1 MKELEKILYNYLPDE
16 DVKQILK
23 SKRQFISLDLVDE
36 PTNLYSSKV
45 GGYGYLPKS
54 FPYPTNKNNQ
64 PLSLLAQLNFDELP
78 KLESF
83 PKTGI
88 LAFYVDYIDANSYIG
103 LNFDNVT
110 EQSGYKVLY
119 FSKIDEEHHTVEEQ
133 KKLFISYF
141 DKFIWQVV
149 FEERKL
155 RGFLSE
161 TIPILDIVE
170 FEQFM
175 GESYYDFIEG
185 RFLDEDKQD
194 EFEELIFENNIE
206 NTCIGGYPFFT
217 QSDPRGYDQ
226 KLQEEYNTLLFQ
238 LNSYNDIVMWGDTG
252 VGNFFI
258 NDEKLK
264 NKDFSDVL
272 YNWDCY

>member
-1 MKELEKILYNYLPDE
+1 MKKLEKILYNYLPEE

-36 PTNLYSSKV
+36 PTNLYSSKI

-54 FPYPTNKNNQ
+54 IPYPTNEDNQ
-64 PLSLLAQLNFDELP
+64 PLSLLAQLNFEELP
-78 KLESF
+78 TLESF
-83 PKTGI
+83 PQKGI
-88 LAFYVDYIDANSYIG
+88 LAFYID
-103 LNFDNVT
+103 
-110 EQSGYKVLY
+110 
-119 FSKIDEEHHTVEEQ
+119 
-133 KKLFISYF
+133 YF
-141 DKFIWQVV
+141 DDLAGMDFYNPTNQVGFRIIYMEDLTEEYHSISEQQSL
-149 FEERKL
+149 FEPYSEEELLNIISEETKL
-155 RGFLSE
+155 NGHLSE
-161 TIPILDIVE
+161 TIAILDTEE
-170 FEQFM
+170 FTQYM
-175 GESYYDFIEG
+175 GESYYDFIED
-185 RFLDEDKQD
+185 RFTDEDKQD

-217 QSDPRGYDQ
+217 QSDPRGYDT
-226 KLQEEYNTLLFQ
+226 KLSEEYNTLLFQ
-238 LNSYNDIVMWGDTG
+238 LNSDDDIVMWGDTG